1 MNTPLFTPFERP
13 ETLGSSV
20 RAQIKDLLLSGQ
32 LEPGEQLSLRSM
44 AAALGVSVMPV
55 REAVNQLV
63 ADQALEVAPNRAI
76 RVPRMSRDQFTEI
89 TQIRIEIEG
98 YAVAQACER
107 INNED
112 LTKLEELNLQLAR
125 AMESKETSRDV
136 VSLNKEFHFTAYAA
150 SGMPM
155 LVKFIEPLWLR
166 IGPILNYDLRQGS
179 ERIQNQT
186 AVRHHAQIIAGFRA
200 RDVQMAREGLR
211 NDISSAYEHI
221 LLKHYTCGQE

>member
-1 MNTPLFTPFERP
+1 MVIKHFTPAERP
-13 ETLGSSV
+13 ETLGSTV
-20 RAQIKDLLLSGQ
+20 RTQIKDLLLSGQ
-32 LEPGEQLSLRSM
+32 LMPGEQLSLRTM

-76 RVPRMSRDQFTEI
+76 RVPQMTREQFAEI

-98 YAVAQACER
+98 YAVAQACAR
-107 INNED
+107 ISEETLDELVD
-112 LTKLEELNLQLAR
+112 LNRQLAH
-125 AMESKETSRDV
+125 AMQSGENSHDV
-136 VSLNKEFHFTAYAA
+136 VALNKDFHFTAYAA

-155 LVKFIEPLWLR
+155 LMKIIEPLWLR

-179 ERIQNQT
+179 ERVTNQT
-186 AVRHHAQIIAGFRA
+186 AVRYHEQIIAGFKA
-200 RDVQMAREGLR
+200 RDEQKARLGLR

-221 LLKHYTCGQE
+221 VLKHYTCGED